1 MSDPKPSLYRP
12 VFPQHW
18 TRRPLYSFAEWVNGL
33 AFRDV
38 HFSPTGRPVIKIA
51 EVKSGISG
59 QTKFTQQIFRDAVR
73 VTCGDLIFSWSGQPE
88 TSIDVFWWRGP
99 EGWLN
104 QHLFRVT
111 PAPAVDNAFFYYLL
125 RYIKPNFVGI
135 ARNKQTTGLG
145 HVTRRDLEAI
155 EAAFPALT
163 EQRAIAEG
171 LGTLDDKIE
180 NAERIGDL
188 ASDLAIAAG
197 VSALEEAAGKP
208 VYLSAQAD
216 LIKGVSYRSEDLVEG
231 GGHLVGLKCV
241 GRDGRFRREGL
252 KPFSGDCRPEQL
264 VRQGDVL
271 VAQTDLTQKAE
282 VIGRPIRFPKL
293 DSGGRLVAS
302 LDLVIAR
309 PHAPLTRE
317 TLVALLSTQ
326 GFRDH
331 AMSYCNGTTVLH
343 MSSRALPD
351 YRFIMPSP
359 SIMEKVGNVMRTL
372 FARADAARKES
383 LVLAQLRDTLLPRL
397 LSGELRVRDAE
408 AAVEGAV

>member
-1 MSDPKPSLYRP
+1 MVEEPPTQTTGHRSWHRQRLDELLRFSNGKSRPIRDPGGSYEIYGSNGIIGRVATPNTDYGSIVVGRVGSFCGSVHYSKRQCWVTDNAIAAEAYAPNNARFLYYLL
-12 VFPQHW
+12 QHLRLN
-18 TRRPLYSFAEWVNGL
+18 THRIGSGQPLLTQQILG
-33 AFRDV
+33 
-38 HFSPTGRPVIKIA
+38 VIHASVPPPPEQIAIA
-51 EVKSGISG
+51 EV
-59 QTKFTQQIFRDAVR
+59 
-73 VTCGDLIFSWSGQPE
+73 
-88 TSIDVFWWRGP
+88 
-99 EGWLN
+99 
-104 QHLFRVT
+104 
-111 PAPAVDNAFFYYLL
+111 
-125 RYIKPNFVGI
+125 
-135 ARNKQTTGLG
+135 LG
-145 HVTRRDLEAI
+145 A
-155 EAAFPALT
+155 
-163 EQRAIAEG
+163 
-171 LGTLDDKIE
+171 LDDKIE

-197 VSALEEAAGKP
+197 VSALEEAALEEAAGKP

-282 VIGRPIRFPKL
+282 VIGRPVRFPKL

-326 GFRDH
+326 DFRDH